1 MTFLSKTRTLD
12 TPSLSSAPTRMRA
25 KALRQKL
32 LGGSLALLAGSGLV
46 GVTNLVYNVATAR
59 LLGPTG
65 FAHATAVY
73 TLLMLASAI
82 TLSFQVVCAKYVA
95 SHETHEEKSAIF
107 PSLHLRA
114 WMAAVG
120 LGLLLFIFNRVIQ
133 SYLNLPD
140 PVLISLLALGTAF
153 YIPLGVR
160 RGYIQGVHA
169 FSSLAVNFMLE
180 GVVRLGGAYLL
191 IRFGL
196 GVEGAVLASVVAVIA
211 SYFLA
216 KPSPGLRS

>member
-1 MTFLSKTRTLD
+1 MSFIEKSR
-12 TPSLSSAPTRMRA
+12 SLESAASVSSAPTHVRA
-25 KALRQKL
+25 KVLRQKL

-46 GVTNLVYNVATAR
+46 GVTNLVYNVAVAR

-73 TLLMLASAI
+73 TLLMLMSAI

-95 SHETHEEKSAIF
+95 SHETHEEKAAIF
-107 PSLHLRA
+107 SSLHLRA
-114 WMAAVG
+114 WMAGIG
-120 LGLLLFIFNRVIQ
+120 LGLVLFVANRVIQ
-133 SYLNLPD
+133 NYLNLPD

-169 FSSLAVNFMLE
+169 FSSL
-180 GVVRLGGAYLL
+180 
-191 IRFGL
+191 
-196 GVEGAVLASVVAVIA
+196 
-211 SYFLA
+211 
-216 KPSPGLRS
+216 

>member
-1 MTFLSKTRTLD
+1 MTLIGKTRIQDSARDFSTA
-12 TPSLSSAPTRMRA
+12 PSRTQA

-32 LGGSLALLAGSGLV
+32 LGGSLTLLAGSGLV

-95 SHETHEEKSAIF
+95 TTKTEEEKATVF
-107 PSLHLRA
+107 AGLHLRSWLA
-114 WMAAVG
+114 GVG
-120 LGLLLFIFNRVIQ
+120 IGISLFVFNHVITE
-133 SYLNLPD
+133 YLNLPD

-160 RGYIQGVHA
+160 RGYIQGIHA
-169 FSSLAVNFMLE
+169 FRALAVNFMLE

-191 IRFGL
+191 IRVRIGC
-196 GVEGAVLASVVAVIA
+196 
-211 SYFLA
+211 
-216 KPSPGLRS
+216 